1 MENKEEINLIE
12 LIKVIWNGKYIIGSI
27 TSMTSVIAIVFS
39 LSLSDIY
46 RSNASLSPV
55 GVEGQSSGLGS
66 QLGGLAEIAGVSM
79 GSNAG
84 SKITIGLE
92 VMQSRRF
99 FNQIATKYNIIEPLM
114 ASKDWNRST
123 NKLIYDEDIYDT
135 KSNKWVRNPEPPM
148 RAEPSLQEA
157 HREFSSIFSVI
168 QDKKTGIVTLG
179 IEHYSPF
186 IAKQWLDWI
195 ILEINDLS
203 RNDDMEQAEKSIK
216 YLKDEIRVTN
226 LNEIKEG
233 ISELIQSQVE
243 KIMLAKVTPEY
254 LFKII
259 DPPYVSE
266 IKSGPSRSLIC
277 ILGFLLGLVLGVLF
291 VIIKH
296 LISSYKLQTKSI

>member
-1 MENKEEINLIE
+1 MKSMENKEEINLIE
-12 LIKVIWNGKYIIGSI
+12 LVKVIWSGKYIIGSI
-27 TSMTSVIAIVFS
+27 TLMASVIAIVFS

-46 RSNASLSPV
+46 RSHAILSPV
-55 GVEGQSSGLGS
+55 GLEGQSSGLGS
-66 QLGGLAEIAGVSM
+66 QLGGLAEFAGVSM

-84 SKITIGLE
+84 SQITIGLE

-99 FNQIATKYNIIEPLM
+99 FNQIATKYNIVEPLM
-114 ASKDWNRST
+114 ASKDWNRAT
-123 NKLIYDEDIYDT
+123 NELIYDEDIYNS
-135 KSNKWVRNPEPPM
+135 KLNKWVRNPEP
-148 RAEPSLQEA
+148 SLQEA
-157 HREFSSIFSVI
+157 YREFSSIFSVI
-168 QDKKTGIVTLG
+168 QDNKTGIITLG

-226 LNEIKEG
+226 LTEIKEG

-243 KIMLAKVTPEY
+243 KIMLVKVTPEY

-259 DPPYVSE
+259 DPPYISE
-266 IKSGPSRSLIC
+266 IKSGPSRALIC
-277 ILGFLLGLVLGVLF
+277 ILGFLLGLISGVLF
-291 VIIKH
+291 VIIRY
-296 LISSYKLQTKSI
+296 LTTSNKL